1 MASTALRPV
10 AFILTCATGAAVA
23 KLYMGNQENEEN
35 RNVENEVDELRDL
48 GRKMQNSLKNATTSI
63 QAVSASVSA
72 QVSQLESKIMEK
84 TPTERKVEKNEEL
97 VPPKKEEIQT
107 VKKFSERAFCHTC
120 SGPRIWFFA
129 EKLRLKR
136 RLTPYPDPPRNGE

>member
-1 MASTALRPV
+1 MASPALRPV

-23 KLYMGNQENEEN
+23 KLYMSNQEREEN
-35 RNVENEVDELRDL
+35 KNVENEVDELRDL
-48 GRKMQNSLKNATTSI
+48 GRKVQNSLKNATTNI

-84 TPTERKVEKNEEL
+84 TNTETTIEKNEDI
-97 VPPKKEEIQT
+97 VPPKKEEVPP
-107 VKKFSERAFCHTC
+107 VKKYSERAFCHTC